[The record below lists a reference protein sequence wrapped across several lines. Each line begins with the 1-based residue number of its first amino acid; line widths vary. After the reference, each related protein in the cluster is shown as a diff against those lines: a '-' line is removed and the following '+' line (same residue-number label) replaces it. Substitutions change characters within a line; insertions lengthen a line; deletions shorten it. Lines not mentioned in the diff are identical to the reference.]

1 MGQYPLLDNIHAP
14 TDLRSL
20 PHSEFKNLAAEL
32 RRMII
37 ETVSQNG
44 GHLASS
50 LGAVELTIA
59 LHYVFCGEQDE
70 LIFDV
75 GHQAYAHKL
84 LTGRR
89 EAFGGLRQQDGI
101 SGFPVRSES
110 KYDSFGTGHASTSI
124 SAAVGMA
131 RAKKQKNDDGAVVA
145 LIGDGA
151 LTGGMAFEALNDAGQ
166 TQLPIIVVLND
177 NAMSISKNV
186 GAMYQHLSKMR
197 ASTGYQNL
205 KKRAQKAL
213 SIGVFGR
220 WFGKKMESFKNRVKY
235 FLLPNVMFEA
245 FGFKYLGPIDGH
257 DTEKIISVLEDA
269 KLMHRPVIIH
279 AITEKGKGY
288 SFAENNPEL
297 FHGVPGFD
305 IASGEVKK
313 RAQKSNS
320 EVFGETILALARKD
334 ERINVITAAMTA
346 GLGLKAF
353 AKELPDRFFDV
364 AIAEQHALTMAA
376 GMAAEGVRPVVA
388 IYSTFLQ
395 RAYDQVL
402 HDICLQNLPVVLAVD
417 RAGLVG
423 EDGATH
429 QGIYDIA
436 YLLATPGMRLYS
448 PASIQ
453 ELEQMISLA
462 LSREEPCAIRYG
474 KTPLMNKPLRTA
486 VEFGKWEIVEPIR
499 KITVVA
505 TGAMVEIALHAA
517 RACGDVGLVNA
528 RFIEPMDDEVLDI
541 LAREAQDVITIED
554 GVANL
559 GLGARITLRLNEHG
573 VRVHRLGVP
582 NQPITQAS
590 VAQQR
595 EQCGLTEEQIVY
607 TICGL
612 KQP

>member
-1 MGQYPLLDNIHAP
+1 MERYPLLDKIHAP
-14 TDLRSL
+14 ADLRSL
-20 PHSEFKNLAAEL
+20 PMSDLKALADEI
-32 RRMII
+32 RSMII

-59 LHYVFCGEQDE
+59 LHYVFCGERDE

-75 GHQAYAHKL
+75 GHQSYAHKL
-84 LTGRR
+84 LTGRA
-89 EAFGGLRQQDGI
+89 EAFSGLRKQDGI

-110 KYDSFGTGHASTSI
+110 KFDSFGTGHASTSI

-131 RAKKQKNDDGAVVA
+131 RAKKQKNDNGAVVA

-166 TQLPIIVVLND
+166 TQLPVIVVLND

-205 KKRAQKAL
+205 KKRTQKAL
-213 SIGVFGR
+213 SAGMWRR
-220 WFGKKMESFKNRVKY
+220 WFGKKMERFKNRVKY

-257 DTEKIISVLEDA
+257 DTEKVISVLNQA
-269 KLMHRPVIIH
+269 KGMQRPVIIH
-279 AITEKGKGY
+279 AITKKGKGY
-288 SFAENNPEL
+288 SFAEEKPEL

-313 RAQKSNS
+313 QTQKSNS
-320 EVFGETILALARKD
+320 EVFGETILSLAHRD
-334 ERINVITAAMTA
+334 LRINVITAAMTS
-346 GLGLKAF
+346 GLGLKTF
-353 AKELPDRFFDV
+353 AGELPDRFFDV

-376 GMAAEGVRPVVA
+376 GMAAEGMRPVVA

-448 PASIQ
+448 PASKE
-453 ELEQMISLA
+453 ELVQMVELA
-462 LSREEPCAIRYG
+462 LSRDEPCAIRYG
-474 KTPLMNKPLRTA
+474 KTPLMSEPLKSA

-499 KITVVA
+499 SVTIVA
-505 TGAMVEIALHAA
+505 TGAMVEIARHAA
-517 RACGDVGLVNA
+517 RACGDVGLLNA
-528 RFIEPMDDEVLDI
+528 RFIEPMDDEALDL

-554 GVANL
+554 GVADL
-559 GLGARITLRLNEHG
+559 GLGARITMRLNGSG

-582 NQPITQAS
+582 NKPILQAS
-590 VAQQR
+590 VTQQR
-595 EQCGLTEEQIVY
+595 ELCGLSEEQIVY
-607 TICGL
+607 TICEL
-612 KQP
+612 NKT